1 MNRQKFD
8 VAFTSLLIG
17 MAIVILTSNTLV
29 EGGVETEFGS
39 MFLPRVVAV
48 LIILFSAA
56 MGLPSLLK
64 LLKGATPAEHERID
78 STGFWGIGLYLLIL
92 FAYWFAMPYIGF
104 LIATPLAMFSIAL
117 LLGGRNWVAM
127 VALSVITTLIVYYG
141 GSTFLRVFLPTWSLS

>member
-48 LIILFSAA
+48 LIILFSVA

-64 LLKGATPAEHERID
+64 LLKGATPAEHERVD
-78 STGFWGIGLYLLIL
+78 TTGFLGIGLYLLIL